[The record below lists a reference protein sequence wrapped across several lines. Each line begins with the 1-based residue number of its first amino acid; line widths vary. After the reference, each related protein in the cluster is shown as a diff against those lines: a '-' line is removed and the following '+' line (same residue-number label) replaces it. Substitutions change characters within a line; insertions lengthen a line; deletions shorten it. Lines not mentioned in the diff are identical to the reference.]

1 MDRSR
6 LRKAALVVFV
16 LALGGCARAPEP
28 PHGPFGLGAAADRN
42 TVARVDIDISPEGRG
57 LPAGSGAPLE
67 GARIFAATC
76 ARCHGEAVRLAPDRW
91 PYATTVFDYIR
102 RAMPPDRKSAL
113 SASEVYALTAF
124 TLYANE
130 EIGQNELMDE
140 ATLPRVAMPKI
151 KDFLVTR

>member
-1 MDRSR
+1 
-6 LRKAALVVFV
+6 
-16 LALGGCARAPEP
+16 
-28 PHGPFGLGAAADRN
+28 
-42 TVARVDIDISPEGRG
+42 
-57 LPAGSGAPLE
+57 
-67 GARIFAATC
+67 
-76 ARCHGEAVRLAPDRW
+76 
-91 PYATTVFDYIR
+91 
-102 RAMPPDRKSAL
+102 MPPDRKSAL